1 MNEKY
6 LCELIDNY
14 ASFRA
19 STNAKSLSAL
29 TFSYYNTPCK
39 AGNSL
44 VIILL
49 HFFRTF
55 LHFLQKYKPKP
66 VNPYYLNKS
75 SFGKLRWKL
84 RWKLRYFS
92 SARQKDR
99 KK

>member
-14 ASFRA
+14 TSFRA
-19 STNAKSLSAL
+19 STNTKSLLTL

-66 VNPYYLNKS
+66 VNPNDLNKF
-75 SFGKLRWKL
+75 SFGNYDGNYDIPHL
-84 RWKLRYFS
+84 
-92 SARQKDR
+92 QD
-99 KK
+99 KKVKK